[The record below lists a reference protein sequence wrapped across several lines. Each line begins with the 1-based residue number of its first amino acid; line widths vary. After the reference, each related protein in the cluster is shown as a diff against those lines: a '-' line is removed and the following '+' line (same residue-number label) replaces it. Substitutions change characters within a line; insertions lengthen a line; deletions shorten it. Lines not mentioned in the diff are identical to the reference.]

1 MNPSK
6 MIKKENSSLQP
17 YNTFG
22 IDVNADGLLI
32 IETVDELREVLRDE
46 ALKNESKLIL
56 GGGSNILFTQPV
68 KGVVLLNR
76 LKGIEIFKEDESNVY
91 VKVGAG
97 EGWHQLVMWAVE
109 KGYGGIENLSL
120 IPGSVGAGPM
130 QNIGAYG
137 VELKDSFYELEAM
150 NLSTLEI
157 QKFSAT
163 DCKFGYRE
171 SVFKNELKNQFFITS
186 VSFQLSKHPQLNTSY
201 GAISQ
206 ELAVRGVVSPTVKD
220 VSEAVISI
228 RQSKLPDPKILGNSG
243 SFFKNP
249 EITKEQFEKLQQQH
263 PNVVAYPTSTGNMKL
278 AAGWMIEQCGWKGK
292 VVGNTGSHKD
302 QALVLVNYGGATG
315 AEVYQLALDIK
326 KSVFEK
332 FGVEINPEVNIY

>member
-1 MNPSK
+1 
-6 MIKKENSSLQP
+6 MIKKDSSLQP

-22 IDVNADGLLI
+22 IDVSADLLI
-32 IETVDELREVLRDE
+32 TIESVDELRRVLQDE
-46 ALKNESKLIL
+46 SLKKESKLIL
-56 GGGSNILFTQPV
+56 GGGSNVLFTKPV
-68 KGVVLLNR
+68 QGVVLLNR
-76 LKGIEIFKEDESNVY
+76 LKGIDIVSENSEQVI

-97 EGWHQLVMWAVE
+97 EVWHELVMWAVE

-137 VELKDSFYELEAM
+137 VELKDSFYELEAL

-157 QKFSAT
+157 QKFSAD
-163 DCKFGYRE
+163 DCQFGYRE

-186 VSFQLSKHPQLNTSY
+186 VSFRLSKHPQLNTSY
-201 GAISQ
+201 GAILQ
-206 ELAVRGVVSPTVKD
+206 ELEKLSVVNPTVKD
-220 VSEAVISI
+220 VSNAVIRI
-228 RQSKLPDPKILGNSG
+228 RQSKLPDPKKLGNSG

-249 EITKEQFEKLQQQH
+249 EITKDQFETVKANH
-263 PNVVAYPTSTGNMKL
+263 PNVVAYPTNTGGMKL

-292 VVGNTGSHKD
+292 VVGHTGSHKD

-315 AEVYQLALDIK
+315 KEVYQLALDIK

>member
-1 MNPSK
+1 

-22 IDVNADGLLI
+22 IDVNADGLFT
-32 IETVDELREVLRDE
+32 IETVDELRDVLQDE
-46 ALKNESKLIL
+46 SLKNQSKLIL

-76 LKGIEIFKEDESNVY
+76 LKGIEILMEDDEYVY
-91 VKVGAG
+91 VQVGAG
-97 EGWHQLVMWAVE
+97 VVWHQFVLWAVE
-109 KGYGGIENLSL
+109 KGFGGIENLSL

-157 QKFSAT
+157 QKFTAE

-171 SVFKNELKNQFFITS
+171 SVFKNELKNQYFITS
-186 VSFQLSKHPQLNTSY
+186 VSFRLTKHPQLNTSY
-201 GAISQ
+201 GAIST
-206 ELAVRGVVSPTVKD
+206 ELAARGVITPTVKD
-220 VSEAVISI
+220 VSDAVISI

-249 EITKEQFEKLQQQH
+249 EITKEHFEKLQQQH
-263 PNVVAYPTSTGNMKL
+263 PNVVAYPTSTSNMKL

-292 VVGNTGSHKD
+292 IVGNTGSHKD

-315 AEVYQLALDIK
+315 SEVYQLALDIK
-326 KSVFEK
+326 KSVFDK

>member
-1 MNPSK
+1 

-22 IDVNADGLLI
+22 IDVNADGLFT
-32 IETVDELREVLRDE
+32 IETVDELRDVLQDE
-46 ALKNESKLIL
+46 SLKNQSKLIL

-76 LKGIEIFKEDESNVY
+76 LKGIEILMEDDEYVY
-91 VKVGAG
+91 VQVGAG
-97 EGWHQLVMWAVE
+97 VVWHQFVLWAVE
-109 KGYGGIENLSL
+109 KGFGGIENLSL

-157 QKFSAT
+157 QKFTAE

-171 SVFKNELKNQFFITS
+171 SVFKNELKNQYFITS
-186 VSFQLSKHPQLNTSY
+186 VSFRLTKHPQLNTSY
-201 GAISQ
+201 GAIST
-206 ELAVRGVVSPTVKD
+206 ELAARGVITPTVKD
-220 VSEAVISI
+220 VSDAVISI

-249 EITKEQFEKLQQQH
+249 EITKEHFEKLQQQH
-263 PNVVAYPTSTGNMKL
+263 PNVVAYPTSTSNLKL

-292 VVGNTGSHKD
+292 IVGNTGSHKD

-315 AEVYQLALDIK
+315 SEVYQLALDIK
-326 KSVFEK
+326 KSVFDK

>member
-1 MNPSK
+1 

-22 IDVNADGLLI
+22 IAVNSDALLI
-32 IETVDELREVLRDE
+32 IETVDELREALQDE
-46 ALKNESKLIL
+46 SLKNQSKLIL
-56 GGGSNILFTQPV
+56 GGGSNILFTQAV
-68 KGVVLLNR
+68 KGVVLLNQ
-76 LKGIEIFKEDESNVY
+76 LKGIEIFKEDETTVY

-97 EGWHQLVMWAVE
+97 EVWHQLVMWAVE
-109 KGYGGIENLSL
+109 KGFGGIENLSL

-157 QKFSAT
+157 QKFSAA

-186 VSFQLSKHPQLNTSY
+186 VSFQLSKNPQLNTSY

-206 ELAVRGVVSPTVKD
+206 ELASRGIISPTVKD
-220 VSEAVISI
+220 VSDAVISI

-249 EITKEQFEKLQQQH
+249 EITKEHFEKLQQQH
-263 PNVVAYPTSTGNMKL
+263 PNVVAYSTSTGNMKL

-315 AEVYQLALDIK
+315 SEVYQLALDIK

-332 FGVEINPEVNIY
+332 FGVEINTEVNIY

>member
-1 MNPSK
+1 

-22 IDVNADGLLI
+22 IHVNADGLLI

-46 ALKNESKLIL
+46 SLKNESKLIL
-56 GGGSNILFTQPV
+56 GGGSNILFTQAV
-68 KGVVLLNR
+68 KGIVLLNR

-157 QKFSAT
+157 QKFLAA

-186 VSFQLSKHPQLNTSY
+186 VSFRLTKHPQLNTSY

-206 ELAVRGVVSPTVKD
+206 ELAAQGVVSPTVKD
-220 VSEAVISI
+220 VSNAVISI

-263 PNVVAYPTSTGNMKL
+263 PNVVAYPTSTGNMKV

>member
-1 MNPSK
+1 

-22 IDVNADGLLI
+22 INVNADGFLT
-32 IETVDELREVLRDE
+32 IETVDELRDVLQDE
-46 ALKNESKLIL
+46 SLKHVEKLIL
-56 GGGSNILFTQPV
+56 GGGSNILFTQAV
-68 KGVVLLNR
+68 KGVVLLNQ
-76 LKGIEIFKEDESNVY
+76 LKGIEIIKEDEAYVY
-91 VKVGAG
+91 VQVGAG
-97 EGWHQLVMWAVE
+97 EVWHQLVLWAVE

-157 QKFSAT
+157 QKFSAA

-171 SVFKNELKNQFFITS
+171 SVFKNELKNQYFITS
-186 VSFQLSKHPQLNTSY
+186 VSFQLSKNPQLNTSY

-206 ELAVRGVVSPTVKD
+206 ELASRGIISPTVKD
-220 VSEAVISI
+220 VSDAVISI
-228 RQSKLPDPKILGNSG
+228 RQTKLPDPKILGNSG

-249 EITKEQFEKLQQQH
+249 EITKEHFEKLQQQH
-263 PNVVAYPTSTGNMKL
+263 PSVVAYPTSTGNMKL

-292 VVGNTGSHKD
+292 IVGNTGSHKD

>member
-1 MNPSK
+1 

-22 IDVNADGLLI
+22 IAVNSDALLI
-32 IETVDELREVLRDE
+32 IETVDELREALQDE
-46 ALKNESKLIL
+46 SLKNQSKLIL
-56 GGGSNILFTQPV
+56 GGGSNILFTQAV
-68 KGVVLLNR
+68 KGVVLLNQ
-76 LKGIEIFKEDESNVY
+76 LKGIEIFKEDETTVY

-97 EGWHQLVMWAVE
+97 EVWHQLVMWAVE
-109 KGYGGIENLSL
+109 KGFGGIENLSL

-157 QKFSAT
+157 QKFSAA

-186 VSFQLSKHPQLNTSY
+186 VSFQLSKNPQLNTSY

-206 ELAVRGVVSPTVKD
+206 ELASRGIISPTVKD
-220 VSEAVISI
+220 VSDAVISI

-249 EITKEQFEKLQQQH
+249 EITKEHFEKLQQQH
-263 PNVVAYPTSTGNMKL
+263 PNVVAYSTSTGNMKL

-315 AEVYQLALDIK
+315 SEVYQLALDIK

>member
-1 MNPSK
+1 
-6 MIKKENSSLQP
+6 MIKKENISLQP

-22 IDVNADGLLI
+22 IDVKADRMFT

-46 ALKNESKLIL
+46 SLKNEPKLIL

-68 KGVVLLNR
+68 RGVVLMNR
-76 LKGIEIFKEDESNVY
+76 LKGIEIVKEEEDVVY
-91 VKVGAG
+91 VQVGAG
-97 EGWHQLVMWAVE
+97 EVWHQLVMWAVE

-137 VELKDSFYELEAM
+137 VELKDSFYELEAL

-157 QKFSAT
+157 QKFTAE

-171 SVFKNELKNQFFITS
+171 SVFKNELKNQYFITS
-186 VSFQLSKHPQLNTSY
+186 VSFRLTKHPQLNTSY

-206 ELAVRGVVSPTVKD
+206 ELAACGVVSPTVKD
-220 VSEAVISI
+220 VSNAVISI
-228 RQSKLPDPKILGNSG
+228 RQSKLPDPQILGNSG

-249 EITKEQFEKLQQQH
+249 EVSIEQFESIKQQH
-263 PNVVAYPTSTGNMKL
+263 PNVVAYPTSTGTMKL

-292 VVGNTGSHKD
+292 VVGHTGSHKD

-315 AEVYQLALDIK
+315 AEVYHLAQDIK

>member
-1 MNPSK
+1 
-6 MIKKENSSLQP
+6 MITRLENISLKP

-22 IDVNADGLLI
+22 IDVHADGLII
-32 IETVDELREVLRDE
+32 IEHVDDLRTVLGDESL
-46 ALKNESKLIL
+46 NGISKLIL
-56 GGGSNILFTQPV
+56 GGGSNMLFTQAV
-68 KGVVLLNR
+68 HGIVLLNR
-76 LKGIEIFKEDESNVY
+76 IRGIEIFKEDDENVF

-97 EGWHQLVMWAVE
+97 EVWHEFVMWSVE
-109 KGYGGIENLSL
+109 NGFGGIENLSL

-150 NLSTLEI
+150 NLSSLGI
-157 QKFSAT
+157 QKFSAA

-186 VSFQLSKHPQLNTSY
+186 VSFRLSKHPKLNVSY

-206 ELAVRGVVSPTVKD
+206 ELEKIGVVNPSVKD
-220 VSEAVISI
+220 VSRAVINI
-228 RQSKLPDPKILGNSG
+228 RQSKLPDPKVLGNSG

-249 EITKEQFEKLQQQH
+249 EVSMAQYDAVKQLH
-263 PNVVAYPTSTGNMKL
+263 PNVVAYPTFNGNMKL
-278 AAGWMIEQCGWKGK
+278 AAGWLIEQCGWKGK
-292 VVGNTGSHKD
+292 VVGQTGSHKD
-302 QALVLVNYGGATG
+302 QALVLVNYGGASG
-315 AEVYQLALDIK
+315 SEVYQLALEIK

>member
-1 MNPSK
+1 
-6 MIKKENSSLQP
+6 MIKKENVSLQS

-22 IDVNADGLLI
+22 IDVSADRLFT

-46 ALKNESKLIL
+46 SLKHEAKLIL

-76 LKGIEIFKEDESNVY
+76 LKGIQIIKEDEEHVY
-91 VKVGAG
+91 IQVGAG
-97 EGWHQLVMWAVE
+97 EVWHQLVMWAVE
-109 KGYGGIENLSL
+109 KGYGGLENLSL

-157 QKFSAT
+157 QKFSAA

-186 VSFQLSKHPQLNTSY
+186 VSFRLTKHPQLNTSY

-206 ELAVRGVVSPTVKD
+206 ELAARGVVTPTVKD
-220 VSEAVISI
+220 VSKAVISI

-249 EITKEQFEKLQQQH
+249 EITKEHFEKLQQQH
-263 PNVVAYPTSTGNMKL
+263 PNVVAYPTSNGNMKV

-292 VVGNTGSHKD
+292 VVGHAGSHKD

-315 AEVYQLALDIK
+315 SEVYQLALDIK

>member
-1 MNPSK
+1 
-6 MIKKENSSLQP
+6 MIKKENISLQP

-22 IDVNADGLLI
+22 IDVSADRLFT
-32 IETVDELREVLRDE
+32 IETVDELREVLSDE
-46 ALKNESKLIL
+46 SLKKEEKLIL
-56 GGGSNILFTQPV
+56 GGGSNILFTQSV
-68 KGVVLLNR
+68 KGIVLLNR
-76 LKGIEIFKEDESNVY
+76 LKGIEIKKEDDEYVY
-91 VKVGAG
+91 VQVGAG
-97 EGWHQLVMWAVE
+97 EVWHQLVMWAVE

-157 QKFSAT
+157 QKFSAA

-171 SVFKNELKNQFFITS
+171 SVFKNELKNQYFITS
-186 VSFQLSKHPQLNTSY
+186 VSFRLNKHPQLNTSY
-201 GAISQ
+201 GAIST
-206 ELAVRGVVSPTVKD
+206 ELAAQGVVSPTVKD
-220 VSEAVISI
+220 ISNAVISI

-249 EITKEQFEKLQQQH
+249 EITKEHFENLQQQH
-263 PNVVAYPTSTGNMKL
+263 PNVVAYPTSSGNMKV

-292 VVGNTGSHKD
+292 VVGHTGSHKD

-315 AEVYQLALDIK
+315 SEVYQLALDIK

>member
-1 MNPSK
+1 

-22 IDVNADGLLI
+22 IDVNADGLLT
-32 IETVDELREVLRDE
+32 IETVDELRDVLQDE
-46 ALKNESKLIL
+46 SLKNESKLIL
-56 GGGSNILFTQPV
+56 GGGSNILFTQSV
-68 KGVVLLNR
+68 KGIVLLNR
-76 LKGIEIFKEDESNVY
+76 LKGIEIFKEDDESIF

-97 EGWHQLVMWAVE
+97 EVWHQFVLWAVE

-137 VELKDSFYELEAM
+137 VELKDCFYELEAM

-157 QKFSAT
+157 QKFNAE

-186 VSFQLSKHPQLNTSY
+186 VSFRLSKHPQLNTSY

-206 ELAVRGVVSPTVKD
+206 ELAARGVITPTVKD
-220 VSEAVISI
+220 VSDAVISI

-249 EITKEQFEKLQQQH
+249 EVSIEQFESIKQQH
-263 PNVVAYPTSTGNMKL
+263 SNVVAYPTSTGNMKL

-315 AEVYQLALDIK
+315 KEVYQLALDIK

>member
-1 MNPSK
+1 

-17 YNTFG
+17 YNTFA
-22 IDVNADGLLI
+22 IDVSADRLFT
-32 IETVDELREVLRDE
+32 IETVDELREVLSDE
-46 ALKNESKLIL
+46 SLKKEAKLIL
-56 GGGSNILFTQPV
+56 GGGSNILFTKSV
-68 KGVVLLNR
+68 KGIVLLNR
-76 LKGIEIFKEDESNVY
+76 LKGIEIKKEDDEHVY
-91 VKVGAG
+91 VQVGAG
-97 EGWHQLVMWAVE
+97 EVWHQFVMWAVD
-109 KGYGGIENLSL
+109 KGFGGIENLSL

-150 NLSTLEI
+150 NLATLEI
-157 QKFSAT
+157 QKFSAA

-171 SVFKNELKNQFFITS
+171 SVFKNELKNQYFITS
-186 VSFQLSKHPQLNTSY
+186 VSFRLTKHPQLNTSY

-206 ELAVRGVVSPTVKD
+206 ELAARGVVSPTVRD
-220 VSEAVISI
+220 VSNAVISI

-249 EITKEQFEKLQQQH
+249 EITKEQFENLQQQH

-292 VVGNTGSHKD
+292 VVGHTGSHKD

-315 AEVYQLALDIK
+315 SEVYQLALDIK

>member
-1 MNPSK
+1 

-22 IDVNADGLLI
+22 IDVNADALLI

-157 QKFSAT
+157 QKFLAA

-206 ELAVRGVVSPTVKD
+206 ELAARDVVSPTVKD

-249 EITKEQFEKLQQQH
+249 EITKEHFEKLQQQH

-292 VVGNTGSHKD
+292 IVGHTGSHKD

-315 AEVYQLALDIK
+315 TEVYQLALDIK

>member
-1 MNPSK
+1 

-22 IDVNADGLLI
+22 IDVNADGLLT
-32 IETVDELREVLRDE
+32 IETVDELREVLQDE
-46 ALKNESKLIL
+46 SLKNQSKLIL

-97 EGWHQLVMWAVE
+97 EVWHQFVMWAVE

-150 NLSTLEI
+150 NLATLEI
-157 QKFSAT
+157 QKFSAA

-171 SVFKNELKNQFFITS
+171 SVFKNELKNQYFITS
-186 VSFQLSKHPQLNTSY
+186 VSFRLSKHPQLNTSY

-206 ELAVRGVVSPTVKD
+206 ELAARGVVSPTVKD
-220 VSEAVISI
+220 VSNAVISI

-249 EITKEQFEKLQQQH
+249 EITKEHFEKLQQQH
-263 PNVVAYPTSTGNMKL
+263 PNVVAYPTSTGSMKL

-292 VVGNTGSHKD
+292 VVGHTGSHKD

-315 AEVYQLALDIK
+315 AEVYQLAIDIK

-332 FGVEINPEVNIY
+332 FGVEINPEVNVY

>member
-1 MNPSK
+1 

-22 IDVNADGLLI
+22 IDVNADGLLT
-32 IETVDELREVLRDE
+32 IETVDELRDVLQDE
-46 ALKNESKLIL
+46 SLKNESKLIL
-56 GGGSNILFTQPV
+56 GGGSNILFTQSV
-68 KGVVLLNR
+68 KGIVLLNR
-76 LKGIEIFKEDESNVY
+76 LKGIEIFKEDDESIF

-97 EGWHQLVMWAVE
+97 EVWHQFVMWAVD
-109 KGYGGIENLSL
+109 KGFGGIENLSL

-150 NLSTLEI
+150 NLSTLVI

-171 SVFKNELKNQFFITS
+171 SVFKTELKNQFFITS
-186 VSFQLSKHPQLNTSY
+186 VSFRLTKNPQLNTSY

-206 ELAVRGVVSPTVKD
+206 ELAARGVVSPTVKD
-220 VSEAVISI
+220 VSNAVISI

-249 EITKEQFEKLQQQH
+249 EVTKEHFEKLQQQH
-263 PNVVAYPTSTGNMKL
+263 PNVVAYPTSTGTMKL

-315 AEVYQLALDIK
+315 SEVYQLALDIK